1 MANYVLVQ
9 GGNISTDT
17 WNKLTK
23 QKEYPDG
30 GYLGGECWKYTV
42 AGLERGGHRV
52 FAPTLKDENIN
63 NLSDHIEQICA
74 LIVKEKLKKVIL
86 VGHSYGGMV
95 ITGVASKITER
106 IGLLVYLDADYPNPG
121 QSLFDILTIAGLN
134 PEEVVGG
141 TPVAYTEKLYFNPE
155 KIKSLSKAYILC
167 TESEFRSVTDLVIKK
182 INFNNKDWSYF
193 ELPTS
198 HFAQAT
204 MPDRLTEILLDLE
217 KLSQ

>member
-1 MANYVLVQ
+1 MATYVLVM

-17 WNKLTK
+17 WNKLT
-23 QKEYPDG
+23 QQNEYPG
-30 GYLGGECWKYTV
+30 GGHLGGEYWKYNV
-42 AGLERGGHRV
+42 IGLERQGHRV
-52 FAPTLKDENIN
+52 FAPTLKDENTN
-63 NLSDHIEQICA
+63 NLSDQVEQICA

-95 ITGVASKITER
+95 ITGVASKIPER
-106 IGLLVYLDADYPNPG
+106 IGLLVYLDADFPDPG
-121 QSLFDILTIAGLN
+121 QSLFDILTIAGFN

-141 TPVAYTEKLYFNPE
+141 NPIAYTEKLFFDPE

-167 TESEFRSVTDLVIKK
+167 TESEFRLATNLAIQK
-182 INFNNKDWSYF
+182 INFNNKEWSYF

-198 HFAQAT
+198 HIPQAT
-204 MPDRLTEILLDLE
+204 MPDRLTEVLIDLE